1 LSTSHLAQ
9 YRRFGRPPRPA
20 ALALS
25 LAVVAIASPAF
36 TRQRAEPPP
45 PTVPMPAAYTIA
57 VPPGAPLAPAA
68 LDQWWRLFGDPTLDA
83 LEDEAF
89 RTAPD
94 ALTAATR
101 LMEARETRRAQVA
114 ATNPMGSITG
124 NASHE
129 RAYELGGGG
138 NNLTP
143 VSGVTQQANGNFN
156 VSWEL
161 DLFGRLATQRR
172 IARADAA
179 QAQFNVEGIRASL
192 AANVADEYFLA
203 QGLVLQLEN
212 SRQTLRIDNDLL
224 RISQR
229 KAAAGAGPTN
239 DVDRVGAQAAQAES
253 QVASLQAQLDD
264 ARRQVLILV
273 GRDLRGVDNL
283 ALTGVTPDVPA
294 MPHAL
299 PAELL
304 ARRPDIRQAA
314 YQLQAQL
321 GTAHLAHLAIFPTFT
336 LLPGLGLSSISEPGV
351 GFIPPTTLI
360 NQQQT
365 TTTGF
370 WTIAGGVS
378 QPTLDIPKLLFQAK
392 AEDARS
398 RETAIAYEN
407 TVRNAFGEA
416 ETALTDVVA
425 GEHAVSL
432 LVESEARAHRAYD
445 GVRRGYDQGLD
456 DLTTTLTEEQNWSA
470 IRLALTVR
478 RVQTL
483 RSAVQSY
490 KALGGGWA
498 YASSG
503 AGPGEALS
511 TGGGR

>member
-1 LSTSHLAQ
+1 MPRRRLAAPQ
-9 YRRFGRPPRPA
+9 RG
-20 ALALS
+20 LAL
-25 LAVVAIASPAF
+25 LAVLALPAIAAARP
-36 TRQRAEPPP
+36 EPPP
-45 PTVPMPAAYTIA
+45 PHVDMPAAYVGGSTSA
-57 VPPGAPLAPAA
+57 ALPPAA
-68 LDQWWRLFGDPTLDA
+68 LDQWWRLFGDSTLDA

-94 ALTAATR
+94 ALTAGTR
-101 LMEARETRRAQVA
+101 LVEARETHAAQIA
-114 ATNPMGSITG
+114 ATYPAGSITG

-129 RAYELGGGG
+129 QSYGLGVPA
-138 NNLTP
+138 NDLNPT
-143 VSGVTQQANGNFN
+143 SGVTEQANGNFN

-172 IARADAA
+172 IARADSAEA
-179 QAQFNVEGIRASL
+179 RFNVEGIRASL
-192 AANVADEYFLA
+192 AANVADQYFLA
-203 QGLVLQLEN
+203 QGLVLQLED

-224 RISQR
+224 QISRR

-239 DVDRVGAQAAQAES
+239 DVDRVGAQASQAES
-253 QVASLQAQLDD
+253 QVTSLEAQLDD
-264 ARRQVLILV
+264 ARRQLLILV
-273 GRDLRGVDNL
+273 GRDLRGVDDL
-283 ALTGVTPDVPA
+283 ALTGATPDVPA

-299 PAELL
+299 PSELL
-304 ARRPDIRQAA
+304 ARRPDIRQAE

-336 LLPGLGLSSISEPGV
+336 LLPGLGLSNISQPGV

-360 NQQQT
+360 TQQQT

-378 QPTLDIPKLLFQAK
+378 QPTLDIPKLLYQAK

-398 RETAIAYEN
+398 REAAIVYES

-416 ETALTDVVA
+416 QNAMTDVVA
-425 GEHAVSL
+425 GERAVNL
-432 LVESEARAHRAYD
+432 LTEAEARAHRAYD
-445 GVRRGYDQGLD
+445 GVRRGYDHGLD
-456 DLTTTLTEEQNWSA
+456 DLTTTLTEEQSWRV

-483 RSAVQSY
+483 RSAVESY

-498 YASSG
+498 YASFS
-503 AGPGEALS
+503 AGPGARAAMVA
-511 TGGGR
+511 GGGR

>member
-1 LSTSHLAQ
+1 MPTLAPIRHPRPFLRPTALLLALAAPVLA
-9 YRRFGRPPRPA
+9 YGRP
-20 ALALS
+20 
-25 LAVVAIASPAF
+25 
-36 TRQRAEPPP
+36 EPPP
-45 PTVPMPAAYTIA
+45 PTVAMPAAYA
-57 VPPGAPLAPAA
+57 GAGPTTSLAPAA

-94 ALTAATR
+94 ALTAGAR
-101 LMEARETRRAQVA
+101 LVEARETRGAQIA
-114 ATNPMGSITG
+114 ATNPAGSITG
-124 NASHE
+124 NASHQQSYGIGVP
-129 RAYELGGGG
+129 ANDL
-138 NNLTP
+138 NPT
-143 VSGVTQQANGNFN
+143 SGVTDQANGNFN

-161 DLFGRLATQRR
+161 DLFGRLKTQRR
-172 IARADAA
+172 IARADSAEA
-179 QAQFNVEGIRASL
+179 RFNVEGIRASL

-203 QGLVLQLEN
+203 QGLVLQLED

-224 RISQR
+224 QISRR

-239 DVDRVGAQAAQAES
+239 DVDRVGAQASQAES

-264 ARRQVLILV
+264 ARRQLLILV
-273 GRDLRGVDNL
+273 GRDLRGVDDL
-283 ALTGVTPDVPA
+283 VLTGATPDVPA
-294 MPHAL
+294 LPHAL
-299 PAELL
+299 PSELL
-304 ARRPDIRQAA
+304 ARRPDIRQAE

-336 LLPGLGLSSISEPGV
+336 LLPGLGLSSISAPGV

-360 NQQQT
+360 TQQQT

-378 QPTLDIPKLLFQAK
+378 QPTLDIPKLLYQAK

-398 RETAIAYEN
+398 REAAIAYQS

-416 ETALTDVVA
+416 QNAMTDVVA
-425 GEHAVSL
+425 GERAVSL
-432 LVESEARAHRAYD
+432 LTEAEARAHRAYD
-445 GVRRGYDQGLD
+445 GVRRGYDHGLD
-456 DLTTTLTEEQNWSA
+456 DLTTTLTEEQSWRV
-470 IRLALTVR
+470 IHLALTIR

-503 AGPGEALS
+503 ATPEAGAVIR